1 MEIHFDK
8 DYLSDLFYYGK
19 CFDKKHRFQEQ
30 IIKKY
35 IDRINTLESVDG
47 IEELYRYNSLHFE
60 ALQGD
65 KKGEYS
71 IRINLQYRIEFTV
84 EQSTDQCSISICNIL
99 DLSNHYE

>member
-1 MEIHFDK
+1 MQIVFKQE
-8 DYLSDLFYYGK
+8 YLSSLYYNQTA
-19 CFDKKHRFQEQ
+19 DKKHRFQEQ

-84 EQSTDQCSISICNIL
+84 EQSADQCSISICNIL
-99 DLSNHYE
+99 DLSNHYD